1 MTDQEALT
9 RALYLSLIAPTE
21 EEAEKATKLAERVAA
36 RLSPIEVETAKLE
49 ASTMAGMTAH
59 SRWIGWSTRS

>member
-59 SRWIGWSTRS
+59 SRG